1 MGVKEM
7 KQMQAGKILTN
18 EKGMATLEAIPLLV
32 IFLVF
37 ISYGMGLFGV
47 IHTGILYSISARTYA
62 FETFRNRTNLTYF
75 RENPS
80 GGGKPAHY
88 KNMGMRFHVIQSDK
102 ATQEEIQATA
112 RPISIGRAVASTSSN
127 ATDHNMKIFAMQSRN
142 QSVGVSPAWVM
153 VGYGLCLNVT
163 CGDGR

>member
-1 MGVKEM
+1 M
-7 KQMQAGKILTN
+7 KPIKMKKHLSN
-18 EKGMATLEAIPLLV
+18 EKGMATIEALPLLV

-47 IHTGILYSISARTYA
+47 IHTGILYSIAARTYA

-80 GGGKPAHY
+80 TASKPAHY

-112 RPISIGRAVASTSSN
+112 RPISIGRASASTSSSDS
-127 ATDHNMKIFAMQSRN
+127 DHNTKIFALQTRN

-153 VGYGLCLNVT
+153 VGYGLCLNAN

>member
-1 MGVKEM
+1 MM
-7 KQMQAGKILTN
+7 KANDRKLLNN
-18 EKGMATLEAIPLLV
+18 EKGMATLEALPLLV

-47 IHTGILYSISARTYA
+47 IHTGILYSIAARTYA
-62 FETFRNRTNLTYF
+62 FETFRNRTDLTYF

-102 ATQEEIQATA
+102 ATAEEIQATS
-112 RPISIGRAVASTSSN
+112 RPISIGRAAASTSSS
-127 ATDHNMKIFAMQSRN
+127 ATDHNSKIFAMQSRN

>member
-1 MGVKEM
+1 M
-7 KQMQAGKILTN
+7 KAVNGLKHLNN
-18 EKGMATLEAIPLLV
+18 EKGMATIEALPLLV

-47 IHTGILYSISARTYA
+47 IHTSILYSISARTYA

-75 RENPS
+75 RENPRS
-80 GGGKPAHY
+80 GSKTSQY
-88 KNMGMRFHVIQSDK
+88 KNVGMRFHIIQSDK
-102 ATQEEIQATA
+102 PTQEEMQATV
-112 RPISIGRAVASTSSN
+112 RPISIGRASASTNSN
-127 ATDHNMKIFAMQSRN
+127 DTDHNIKIFAMQTRN

-153 VGYGLCLNVT
+153 VGYGLCLNAN

>member
-1 MGVKEM
+1 M
-7 KQMQAGKILTN
+7 KQMN
-18 EKGMATLEAIPLLV
+18 SEKGMATIEALPLLV

-47 IHTGILYSISARTYA
+47 IHTGILYSISARTYT

-75 RENPS
+75 RENPGPS
-80 GGGKPAHY
+80 SKPAHY

-102 ATQEEIQATA
+102 ATQEEIQATS
-112 RPISIGRAVASTSSN
+112 RPISIGRASASTNSSDS
-127 ATDHNMKIFAMQSRN
+127 DHNTKIFSLQTRN
-142 QSVGVSPAWVM
+142 QAVGVSPAWVM
-153 VGYGLCLNVT
+153 VGYGLCLNAN